1 MGQVFTHRLRVRYS
15 ECDMQGVVFNAHYLF
30 FYDVALVE
38 FWREVIGDYTEA
50 VARGYDQVVAESRIR
65 YRSAARFDE
74 LIDIQMP
81 VAHLGTTSMVIRPMF
96 SVGDRLVADGEIR
109 HVFVDA
115 RSLQKIEIPAE
126 IRAALQPYLT
136 VEG

>member
-1 MGQVFTHRLRVRYS
+1 MGPGFTHRLRVRYS

-81 VAHLGTTSMVIRPMF
+81 VAHLGTTSMVFRPAF

-115 RSLQKIEIPAE
+115 QTLRKIEIPGE
-126 IRAALQPYLT
+126 VRAAVQPYLT
-136 VEG
+136 VQG